1 MFQGEVDL
9 DTVAGTLRSGSTMDL
24 DYEQYVQSGNLDLS
38 DVVIGTDLS
47 DIVDSICK
55 DGGFPDSPPD
65 SGSEHLM
72 SPSSSSVTFSGR
84 GYTNSGM
91 TVEDYGTYGKSSLE
105 VLPDLNKI
113 NYSVPLQMI
122 ESSDA
127 DYKVRALLNHDEHVH

>member
-1 MFQGEVDL
+1 
-9 DTVAGTLRSGSTMDL
+9 MDL
-24 DYEQYVQSGNLDLS
+24 DYEQYVQSTNIDLS

-55 DGGFPDSPPD
+55 DGGFPESPPD

-72 SPSSSSVTFSGR
+72 SPSSSTNFTSG
-84 GYTNSGM
+84 GGSYTNSGISINEEFPPYIM
-91 TVEDYGTYGKSSLE
+91 KQNEM
-105 VLPDLNKI
+105 LPDLNKI

-127 DYKVRALLNHDEHVH
+127 DYKVKSGKVR